1 MNEELNPD
9 VQNAPDVLESPV
21 AVEAE
26 AEMPNYSEM
35 SLAELSQLFEEFAAS
50 EDRMK
55 KSKEADAIK
64 AAFYKRLARERSAVM
79 GEDAAE
85 VTTTPEAFTDVCNA
99 LEAKGYTFISAD
111 VAQVPSTTTTLT
123 DPDQLAQMGKLLD
136 ALDDDDDVQNAW
148 HTLENEEDL
157 DR

>member
-85 VTTTPEAFTDVCNA
+85 VIVPEDNEEAAEENVPEDVNA
-99 LEAKGYTFISAD
+99 QPQAGES
-111 VAQVPSTTTTLT
+111 S
-123 DPDQLAQMGKLLD
+123 
-136 ALDDDDDVQNAW
+136 DDLNPFAV
-148 HTLENEEDL
+148 LENGFKAIYA
-157 DR
+157 RY

>member
-64 AAFYKRLARERSAVM
+64 AAFYNRLSKERSATVGVEE
-79 GEDAAE
+79 GEAA
-85 VTTTPEAFTDVCNA
+85 VAEAN
-99 LEAKGYTFISAD
+99 
-111 VAQVPSTTTTLT
+111 
-123 DPDQLAQMGKLLD
+123 
-136 ALDDDDDVQNAW
+136 
-148 HTLENEEDL
+148 
-157 DR
+157 R